1 MSPHKLLAAY
11 YSRCT
16 PITSGSWHGDGDWVT
31 DHAFWENLL
40 WTDWFLE
47 GREGGGEGRGG
58 EGRGGEGR
66 GGEGRG
72 GEGRG
77 GEGGVGKGEGW
88 REREG
93 GGGKRGGKLVSNCS
107 SSKSQFNATM
117 CITLFINS
125 TLGCYCCYTLCE
137 NWGRS
142 GMLVHKDKHL
152 QRLNYSPTK
161 YF

>member
-1 MSPHKLLAAY
+1 MAMVIGSQIM
-11 YSRCT
+11 RFER
-16 PITSGSWHGDGDWVT
+16 TSSGLIG
-31 DHAFWENLL
+31 FWRGERG
-40 WTDWFLE
+40 E
-47 GREGGGEGRGG
+47 ERGGEGRGG

-77 GEGGVGKGEGW
+77 GEGEVGKGEGW

-137 NWGRS
+137 N
-142 GMLVHKDKHL
+142 
-152 QRLNYSPTK
+152 
-161 YF
+161 